1 MEKGTDIDP
10 VEQKPIDSVEAKK
23 AEREQKKEQT
33 LRQQAAF
40 INVLISEEGRLL
52 IDLIARKLEKRILK
66 LVSEDPE
73 ARAYEKILSD
83 VKHKE
88 NLAKKAI
95 NQIYQRQF
103 E

>member
-1 MEKGTDIDP
+1 MEKGPDIDP
-10 VEQKPIDSVEAKK
+10 ETQKPLDSAEAKK
-23 AEREQKKEQT
+23 AEREQKKELS
-33 LRQQAAF
+33 LRQQAEF
-40 INVLISEEGRLL
+40 INIVISKEGRLL

-66 LVSEDPE
+66 LVSDDPE

-88 NLAKKAI
+88 SLAKKAI
-95 NQIYQRQF
+95 NTIYQRQF

>member
-1 MEKGTDIDP
+1 MEQGPDTDP
-10 VEQKPIDSVEAKK
+10 ETGKPLDSVEAKK
-23 AEREQKKEQT
+23 AEREQKKEKS

-40 INVLISEEGRLL
+40 INVVISEEGQML
-52 IDLIARKLEKRILK
+52 IGLIAKKLEKRILK
-66 LVSEDPE
+66 LVSDDPE

>member
-10 VEQKPIDSVEAKK
+10 ETGRPLDSVEAKK
-23 AEREQKKEQT
+23 AEREEKKEKS

-40 INVLISEEGRLL
+40 INVVISEEGRLL

-66 LVSEDPE
+66 LISEDPE
-73 ARAYEKILSD
+73 AKAYQDILSD